1 MPDISLFTFNVLKV
15 LVVFILSS
23 IFSFFLSFFLIKLL
37 YKLNFWKKEARKL
50 TITGEEAS
58 VFYSLHKEKETKI
71 PRGGGIL
78 VWVSVLFSVVFF
90 YLLSFLQTPWWL
102 KKMNFLSRR
111 QTWLP
116 LFSLL
121 AGSLVGLIDDILV
134 VFGKGKYAGKGLEF
148 WKRFLI
154 VSLIGLIGGLW
165 FFLKLEW
172 DSIRLPI
179 LFNFPEGIDIKLGPL
194 IVPFFIVVTLASW
207 AGGVIDGLDGLAGGV
222 FSTIFGAFVIIAFSQ
237 GKIDLAAF
245 SAAVLGALFTF
256 LWYNIPPA
264 KFFMGETGVLGL
276 SLTMAVISFLT
287 DTVLILPILAGIMVI
302 EVGSV
307 IFQLLSKKIRK
318 KKIWLSTPIHHHL
331 EAKGWK
337 PYQITMRFWLL
348 SVVFGAMGVI
358 IALLR

>member
-1 MPDISLFTFNVLKV
+1 MPTISLLTFNILKV
-15 LVVFILSS
+15 LVVFISTS
-23 IFSFFLSFFLIKLL
+23 IFSFILSFFLIKLL
-37 YKLNFWKKEARKL
+37 YRFNFWKKEARKL
-50 TITGEEAS
+50 AITGEEAS
-58 VFYSLHKEKETKI
+58 VFYSLHKEKEIRT

-78 VWVSVLFSVVFF
+78 VWVSVLFSVIIF
-90 YLLSFLQTPWWL
+90 YFLSFLKKPWWL
-102 KKMNFLSRR
+102 RKMNFLSRR

-121 AGSLVGLIDDILV
+121 AGSLVGLVDDILV
-134 VFGKGKYAGKGLEF
+134 VFGKGKYSGKGLEF
-148 WKRFLI
+148 WRRFLI
-154 VSLIGLIGGLW
+154 VSLIGFVGGLW

-172 DSIRLPI
+172 DSIRLP
-179 LFNFPEGIDIKLGPL
+179 LFFNFPEGIEIKLGP
-194 IVPFFIVVTLASW
+194 FIVIFFVFVTLACW
-207 AGGVIDGLDGLAGGV
+207 AGGIIDGLDGLAGGV
-222 FSTIFGAFVIIAFSQ
+222 FSTIFGAFAIIAFSQ

-245 SAAVLGALFTF
+245 CGAILGALFTF

-276 SLTMAVISFLT
+276 SLTMAVIAFLT
-287 DTVLILPILAGIMVI
+287 DTVLILPIIAGIMVL
-302 EVGSV
+302 EVASV
-307 IFQLLSKKIRK
+307 ILQILSKKIRK

-358 IALLR
+358 ISLLR